1 MEGIEEGTGGLSSG
15 DSLGEEIHE
24 LSVVGVEFG
33 LSSEGIPELFKSMG
47 VSLAAG
53 DRVEGGAQVDSVK
66 AVEDLYWDLMVG
78 ARVGGAWAL
87 SGSLGLV

>member
-1 MEGIEEGTGGLSSG
+1 M
-15 DSLGEEIHE
+15 
-24 LSVVGVEFG
+24 GVKLG
-33 LSSEGIPELFKSMG
+33 LSSEGVSKVFKGVG
-47 VSLAAG
+47 VSLTAG

-66 AVEDLYWDLMVG
+66 AVEDVDWDLMVG